1 MKSLFEGLPSLHPL
15 LVHFPIVLLLTAL
28 ISHIGALLLK
38 KHRRP
43 FTVLTFGLLL
53 LGTLGALAAIQT
65 ATHISGDADEGAFT
79 VFEIHQRFAWISF
92 WIASSTTVLHF
103 VGLRKDT
110 GAWINYLILIL
121 LISLS
126 VILFITGHHGAR
138 LVYQYGVGP
147 MGNGIL
153 IN

>member
-1 MKSLFEGLPSLHPL
+1 MKSLFEELPSLHPL
-15 LVHFPIVLLLTAL
+15 WVHFPIVLLLMGL
-28 ISHIGALLLK
+28 LSHVGALFLK
-38 KHRRP
+38 NHRRALSL
-43 FTVLTFGLLL
+43 LTFGLLL
-53 LGTLGALAAIQT
+53 LGSLGAFAAIQT
-65 ATHISGDADEGAFT
+65 SSHISEEADENAFA

-92 WIASSTTVLHF
+92 WLASSTTVLHF
-103 VGLRKDT
+103 VGLRKET
-110 GAWINYLILIL
+110 SAWINYLILIL

-126 VILFITGHHGAR
+126 VTLFITGHHGAR